1 MGGLI
6 YTVVVV
12 GLALLMLSF
21 FTIFNW
27 IFGIFYDTGR
37 ALTATAGNARKATK
51 YRAAQAGRVYRNS
64 VVSRTGRKRFVV
76 SQTRKANVR
85 RGLDERGFKKGAD
98 GTLVDG
104 LGKWARKRTDYR
116 ERRLERYEAG
126 KDRGLAG
133 NLPETIGGVRVADR
147 VNALQTGTARRQLAA
162 WDAAAAAAV
171 GRGASLAAD
180 KTGGFL
186 RAQVGKL
193 ARSRARVAPA
203 APAAPKAPPPPPTM
217 AATPVD
223 ARLPP
228 QAMAVALSA
237 RRRVAAATGTW
248 MREVQG
254 GLLSVHSL
262 VTGTPRAR
270 VNPHANA
277 FEYVATTTSSSG
289 SEAGSDGDD
298 DDGDEPADLTP
309 LDLRVLEVMIEFVE
323 AGELALTD
331 HEAAVDALEVA
342 WEMLGLED

>member
-37 ALTATAGNARKATK
+37 ALTATAGNTRKATQ
-51 YRAAQAGRVYRNS
+51 YRAAQVGRVYRNS
-64 VVSRTGRKRFVV
+64 VVSRTGRKRFIV
-76 SQTRKANVR
+76 SQNRKANVR
-85 RGLDERGFKKGAD
+85 RGLDERGFKKDAG
-98 GTLVDG
+98 GNVVDG
-104 LGKWARKRTDYR
+104 LGKWARKRNDYR

-147 VNALQTGTARRQLAA
+147 VNALQTGAARRQLAA

-203 APAAPKAPPPPPTM
+203 PPPPPPPTM
-217 AATPVD
+217 AATPIDV
-223 ARLPP
+223 RLPP

-270 VNPHANA
+270 VDPHANA
-277 FEYVATTTSSSG
+277 SEYVATTTSSSG
-289 SEAGSDGDD
+289 SEAGSDVDD
-298 DDGDEPADLTP
+298 DNDDDAHADLTP
-309 LDLRVLEVMIEFVE
+309 LDLRVLEMMIEFVE

-331 HEAAVDALEVA
+331 HAAAVDALEVA
-342 WEMLGLED
+342 WEMLGLEN